1 MAIEMSV
8 SSPHQSSVAWQGPLL
23 IGTDTGGTFTDCAI
37 AGPHGLVI
45 GKALSTPGRLWHG
58 IVAAIE
64 DAARDIGGLD
74 DVLAR
79 TSVLAHGTTA
89 MLNATLTGAG
99 ATVGILTTAGFEDTL
114 SIGRVHQ
121 KVAGLAEWERTDLAK
136 LNKSAL
142 FRDKNL
148 IEGIRERIDAAGDIV
163 KPVDVEEVRLAAQ
176 RLRDQGVTA
185 FAVNFL
191 WSCVNPANEQAAA
204 RVIAEVIPG
213 ARITCSSDLSTMVG
227 EYERFSTCALN
238 AYIGGI
244 ADSYLDALD
253 GELRRRGF
261 AGRILMTRAWGDLE
275 RVEQVGRNAVPSLF
289 SGPIGGV
296 VGARALTTDAP
307 DELPLLLCADLGGT
321 SLDVTVIHDG
331 NVQWN
336 QHPVIER
343 LNVAVPTFEI
353 ASIGTGGG
361 SIASF
366 DQELGLIHVG
376 PRSAGGDPGPA
387 CYQRGGTEPTLT
399 DAALV
404 AGWLPP
410 NSRMPNGIALSVSH
424 AQAALERAIASPAG
438 MTAKSAA
445 AAVLRIASAQMA
457 DLIRK
462 ACIERSVDPRR
473 AVPLVYGGAGAQYA
487 GAFCGELGVTRFLV
501 PELASAFSA
510 YGMLGAREGGVKTR
524 SIHATLPVDANWLND
539 MYRQME
545 EEMRVELERE
555 DGKGIRFER
564 FAELRYNQQAKEL
577 RIPVHEGADL
587 GAAFTQAYERRYG
600 VGASDANNLIELT
613 AAVTRAARPIAA
625 DNPMRQR
632 AGDRDGGENSLGH
645 TVLLWIDGVEYE
657 AEVATFAVAREP
669 AGVAG
674 PAIVTGNYTSVV
686 IPPGWTARWRGDI
699 NLLEVR
705 DERRN

>member
-1 MAIEMSV
+1 MAIEMTV

-64 DAARDIGGLD
+64 DAARDIGRLD

-227 EYERFSTCALN
+227 EYERFATCALN

-343 LNVAVPTFEI
+343 P
-353 ASIGTGGG
+353 
-361 SIASF
+361 
-366 DQELGLIHVG
+366 
-376 PRSAGGDPGPA
+376 
-387 CYQRGGTEPTLT
+387 LT

-424 AQAALERAIASPAG
+424 AQAALERAIARPAG

-462 ACIERSVDPRR
+462 ACIERSVDPRQ

-524 SIHATLPVDANWLND
+524 SIHATLPIDANWLNEV
-539 MYRQME
+539 YRQME

-587 GAAFTQAYERRYG
+587 AAAFTQAYERRYG

-632 AGDRDGGENSLGH
+632 AGDRDGGKEGLGH

-657 AEVATFAVAREP
+657 AVVATFAAAREP
-669 AGVAG
+669 TGVAG
-674 PAIVTGNYTSVV
+674 PSIVTGNYTSVV